1 MTHYFFWKLLWKE
14 FGGCIYAEMGWKR
27 EFEGIEKIEKV
38 SVRESAVCIYKL
50 ASDSEGSNNFR
61 NRL

>member
-38 SVRESAVCIYKL
+38 SERKRIAQVTSKKRGYVS
-50 ASDSEGSNNFR
+50 S
-61 NRL
+61 